1 MIHPLRNY
9 SIRGI
14 IWYQGESDTGPNGN
28 KQYESMLV
36 NLINDWRTQWA
47 NKKLPFV
54 IVQLANYQQRSNKPM
69 ESGVAQVRE
78 AQRRVTL
85 RLKNTGLATA
95 IDLGESNDIH
105 PLNKKD
111 LAHRCVLQMNRL
123 AFNKTDQVAEGPM
136 VEKAELKGNGQIII
150 SFMKGTGPLKQAKE
164 LEGIAVSGK
173 DGKYKFVEAY
183 TEGNQIIVKWNGQE
197 EPTSIRYAWENNPPS
212 SIYNTDGLP
221 ASSFQIPISKN

>member
-1 MIHPLRNY
+1 
-9 SIRGI
+9 
-14 IWYQGESDTGPNGN
+14 
-28 KQYESMLV
+28 
-36 NLINDWRTQWA
+36 
-47 NKKLPFV
+47 
-54 IVQLANYQQRSNKPM
+54 
-69 ESGVAQVRE
+69 
-78 AQRRVTL
+78 
-85 RLKNTGLATA
+85 
-95 IDLGESNDIH
+95 
-105 PLNKKD
+105 
-111 LAHRCVLQMNRL
+111 MNRL

>member
-1 MIHPLRNY
+1 
-9 SIRGI
+9 
-14 IWYQGESDTGPNGN
+14 
-28 KQYESMLV
+28 
-36 NLINDWRTQWA
+36 
-47 NKKLPFV
+47 
-54 IVQLANYQQRSNKPM
+54 M
-69 ESGVAQVRE
+69 ESGVAQVGE

-136 VEKAELKGNGQIII
+136 VEKAKLKG
-150 SFMKGTGPLKQAKE
+150 
-164 LEGIAVSGK
+164 
-173 DGKYKFVEAY
+173 
-183 TEGNQIIVKWNGQE
+183 NGQE